1 MLVVG
6 NIVAASPCNHFV
18 ARSLTRGMTPMTQGC
33 IAARGNSCRGS
44 SVVVGMA
51 ESMVVVA
58 GGMVVAV
65 VGAGV
70 KVVVVA
76 VTGEMV
82 VGVVE
87 AGGMVVGV
95 VGEMV
100 VGVVGGMFV
109 GAGEMVVVVA
119 GSGEIVVVVDGGM
132 FVGVGVTHYGEH
144 HFIYHRYIERS
155 LTKQR

>member
-58 GGMVVAV
+58 GGLVVAV

-82 VGVVE
+82 V
-87 AGGMVVGV
+87 
-95 VGEMV
+95 
-100 VGVVGGMFV
+100 
-109 GAGEMVVVVA
+109 VVA
-119 GSGEIVVVVDGGM
+119 SWLLRLDDALTLNELKQWPPDLHALSLFLLHDDGMYDGM
-132 FVGVGVTHYGEH
+132 DGCTLELL
-144 HFIYHRYIERS
+144 RN
-155 LTKQR
+155 LC